1 MIPVIPGCRGQIGI
15 KNTLYETLRGGL
27 ETAFAALGRSFTY
40 QKKEVSIWIVIFT
53 ISTAARFYYA
63 DLDPVTG
70 HEQGGIR
77 PVLVIQN
84 DTGNYH
90 SPTIIVIAV
99 TRRTFKKPKQPT
111 HVVLDDAQGLGAV
124 PVYVGGHPHHR
135 QAAGAELC
143 GQTHQGADEAGQRRP
158 PGECRS

>member
-1 MIPVIPGCRGQIGI
+1 MERNFHDFHRG
-15 KNTLYETLRGGL
+15 
-27 ETAFAALGRSFTY
+27 
-40 QKKEVSIWIVIFT
+40 EV
-53 ISTAARFYYA
+53 YYA
-63 DLDPVTG
+63 DLDPVIG

-111 HVVLDDAQGLGAV
+111 HVVLDDAQGLAPSLFMSEV
-124 PVYVGGHPHHR
+124 IRTIDKRRVQSYVGR
-135 QAAGAELC
+135 LTREQMKRVNAALLVSVGLDKDYAPIAE
-143 GQTHQGADEAGQRRP
+143 TEV
-158 PGECRS
+158 S

>member
-1 MIPVIPGCRGQIGI
+1 MERNFHDFHRG
-15 KNTLYETLRGGL
+15 
-27 ETAFAALGRSFTY
+27 
-40 QKKEVSIWIVIFT
+40 EV
-53 ISTAARFYYA
+53 YYA
-63 DLDPVTG
+63 DLNPVTG

-111 HVVLDDAQGLGAV
+111 HVVLDDAQGLAPSLFMSEV
-124 PVYVGGHPHHR
+124 VRTIDKRRLKDKVCHLDN
-135 QAAGAELC
+135 QILLKIDKALEISLELY
-143 GQTHQGADEAGQRRP
+143 T
-158 PGECRS
+158 

>member
-1 MIPVIPGCRGQIGI
+1 MDRNFHDFHRG
-15 KNTLYETLRGGL
+15 
-27 ETAFAALGRSFTY
+27 
-40 QKKEVSIWIVIFT
+40 EV
-53 ISTAARFYYA
+53 YYA

-77 PVLVIQN
+77 PVLIIQN

-111 HVVLDDAQGLGAV
+111 HVVLDDAQGLAPSLFMSEV
-124 PVYVGGHPHHR
+124 IRTIDKRRVQSYVGR
-135 QAAGAELC
+135 LTREQMKRVNAALLVSVGLDKDYAPIAE
-143 GQTHQGADEAGQRRP
+143 TEV
-158 PGECRS
+158 S

>member
-1 MIPVIPGCRGQIGI
+1 MDRNFHDFHRG
-15 KNTLYETLRGGL
+15 
-27 ETAFAALGRSFTY
+27 
-40 QKKEVSIWIVIFT
+40 EV
-53 ISTAARFYYA
+53 YYA

-99 TRRTFKKPKQPT
+99 TRRTFKKPMWCWMMPR
-111 HVVLDDAQGLGAV
+111 GL
-124 PVYVGGHPHHR
+124 
-135 QAAGAELC
+135 
-143 GQTHQGADEAGQRRP
+143 RRP
-158 PGECRS
+158 CLCRRSSAPSTSGGCRAMWAGSPGSR

>member
-1 MIPVIPGCRGQIGI
+1 MERNFHDFHRG
-15 KNTLYETLRGGL
+15 
-27 ETAFAALGRSFTY
+27 
-40 QKKEVSIWIVIFT
+40 EV
-53 ISTAARFYYA
+53 YYA

-111 HVVLDDAQGLGAV
+111 HVVLDDAQGLAPSLFMSEV
-124 PVYVGGHPHHR
+124 IRTIDKRRVQSYVGR
-135 QAAGAELC
+135 LTKEQMRRVNAALLVSVGLDKDYALI
-143 GQTHQGADEAGQRRP
+143 AGT
-158 PGECRS
+158 EVS

>member
-1 MIPVIPGCRGQIGI
+1 MDRNFHDFHRG
-15 KNTLYETLRGGL
+15 
-27 ETAFAALGRSFTY
+27 
-40 QKKEVSIWIVIFT
+40 EV
-53 ISTAARFYYA
+53 YYA

-111 HVVLDDAQGLGAV
+111 HVVLDDAQGLAPSLFMSEV
-124 PVYVGGHPHHR
+124 VRTIDKRRVQSYVGR
-135 QAAGAELC
+135 LTREQMRRVNAALLVSIGLDKDYAPIE
-143 GQTHQGADEAGQRRP
+143 GTEV
-158 PGECRS
+158 S

>member
-1 MIPVIPGCRGQIGI
+1 VI
-15 KNTLYETLRGGL
+15 
-27 ETAFAALGRSFTY
+27 
-40 QKKEVSIWIVIFT
+40 
-53 ISTAARFYYA
+53 
-63 DLDPVTG
+63 G

-111 HVVLDDAQGLGAV
+111 HVVLDDAQGLAPSLFMSEV
-124 PVYVGGHPHHR
+124 IRTIDKRRVQSYVGRLTGEQMR
-135 QAAGAELC
+135 RVNAALLVSVGLDKDYAPITGTEV
-143 GQTHQGADEAGQRRP
+143 
-158 PGECRS
+158 S

>member
-1 MIPVIPGCRGQIGI
+1 M
-15 KNTLYETLRGGL
+15 
-27 ETAFAALGRSFTY
+27 
-40 QKKEVSIWIVIFT
+40 
-53 ISTAARFYYA
+53 
-63 DLDPVTG
+63 DPVTG

-111 HVVLDDAQGLGAV
+111 HVVLDDAQGLAPSLFMSEV
-124 PVYVGGHPHHR
+124 IRTIDKRRVQSYVGRLTGEQMR
-135 QAAGAELC
+135 RVNAALLVSVGLDKDYAPI
-143 GQTHQGADEAGQRRP
+143 AGT
-158 PGECRS
+158 EVS

>member
-1 MIPVIPGCRGQIGI
+1 MDRNFHDFHRG
-15 KNTLYETLRGGL
+15 
-27 ETAFAALGRSFTY
+27 
-40 QKKEVSIWIVIFT
+40 EV
-53 ISTAARFYYA
+53 YYA

-111 HVVLDDAQGLGAV
+111 HVVLDDAQGLAPSLFMSEV
-124 PVYVGGHPHHR
+124 VRIIDKRRVQSYVGR
-135 QAAGAELC
+135 LTKEQMRRVNAALLVSVGLDKDYVPITGTEV
-143 GQTHQGADEAGQRRP
+143 
-158 PGECRS
+158 S

>member
-1 MIPVIPGCRGQIGI
+1 MDRNFHDFHRG
-15 KNTLYETLRGGL
+15 
-27 ETAFAALGRSFTY
+27 
-40 QKKEVSIWIVIFT
+40 EV
-53 ISTAARFYYA
+53 YYA

-111 HVVLDDAQGLGAV
+111 HVVLDDAQGLAPSLFMSEV
-124 PVYVGGHPHHR
+124 IRTIDKRRVQSYVGRLTREQMRRVNTALLVSIGLDKDYAPI
-135 QAAGAELC
+135 AGTEV
-143 GQTHQGADEAGQRRP
+143 
-158 PGECRS
+158 S

>member
-1 MIPVIPGCRGQIGI
+1 MEHKFHDFHRG
-15 KNTLYETLRGGL
+15 
-27 ETAFAALGRSFTY
+27 
-40 QKKEVSIWIVIFT
+40 EV
-53 ISTAARFYYA
+53 YYA
-63 DLDPVTG
+63 DLDPVIG

-111 HVVLDDAQGLGAV
+111 HVVLDDAQGLAPSLFMSEV
-124 PVYVGGHPHHR
+124 VRTIDKRRVQSYVGR
-135 QAAGAELC
+135 LTKEQMRRVNAALLVSVGLDKDYAPITGTEV
-143 GQTHQGADEAGQRRP
+143 
-158 PGECRS
+158 S

>member
-1 MIPVIPGCRGQIGI
+1 MERNFHDFHRG
-15 KNTLYETLRGGL
+15 
-27 ETAFAALGRSFTY
+27 
-40 QKKEVSIWIVIFT
+40 EV
-53 ISTAARFYYA
+53 YYA
-63 DLDPVTG
+63 DLDPVIG

-111 HVVLDDAQGLGAV
+111 HVVLDDAQGLAPSLFMSEV
-124 PVYVGGHPHHR
+124 VRTIDKRRVQSYVGR
-135 QAAGAELC
+135 LTKEQMRRVNAALLVSVGLDKDYAPITGTEV
-143 GQTHQGADEAGQRRP
+143 
-158 PGECRS
+158 S